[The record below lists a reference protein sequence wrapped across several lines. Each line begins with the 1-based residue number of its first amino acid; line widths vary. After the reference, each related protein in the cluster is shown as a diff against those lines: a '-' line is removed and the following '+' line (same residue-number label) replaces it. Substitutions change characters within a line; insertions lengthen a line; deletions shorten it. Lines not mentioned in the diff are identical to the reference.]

1 MTLAISRPVRAAA
14 RTAIFSAFCLVLIAS
29 GAHALVTK
37 AQKDAIK
44 ASCRSDYISDCLGI
58 TPDTKEALQ
67 CLQRNLPKLSGA
79 CKTAVNATMAPPPA
93 SATAAPPAAAA
104 KPKPAVDA
112 TPPKAA
118 PPPSSSAQND
128 ALKAACDNDY
138 LAHCASVAPG
148 GTEAVVCLRQ
158 HAMELSVPCK
168 QALSGIVE
176 PHRPSPPKKAVS
188 APPPPA
194 AAAPPPAAPVPVA
207 ARPTAQQLKAVRF
220 TCRRDF
226 RVHCRGVPAG
236 GSEAFACLVRNTA
249 RLSPNCRTS
258 VTAIEQ
264 SMPAAAALPAAMPA
278 PALPVAKIES
288 MPMRERLAIFRACDR
303 DQAVLCPQVTPG
315 GGRLIICLA
324 SHPQALTRR
333 CGRALKRAL
342 Y

>member
-1 MTLAISRPVRAAA
+1 MILAISRPVLTAA
-14 RTAIFSAFCLVLIAS
+14 RTAIISAFGLALIAS

-37 AQKDAIK
+37 EQTDAIK
-44 ASCRSDYISDCLGI
+44 ASCRTDYMSNCMGI
-58 TPDTKEALQ
+58 TPGGKEALQ

-79 CKTAVNATMAPPPA
+79 CKTAVSATMTPPPA
-93 SATAAPPAAAA
+93 SAAAASPAPAAAEKPNPALVAAPP
-104 KPKPAVDA
+104 KM
-112 TPPKAA
+112 A
-118 PPPSSSAQND
+118 PPRPSAAQND
-128 ALKAACDNDY
+128 ALNAACDNDY

-148 GTEAVVCLRQ
+148 GKEALVCLRQ

-168 QALSGIVE
+168 RVLSGIDE
-176 PHRPSPPKKAVS
+176 PHRPGPPKKAVGVAPPPAA

-194 AAAPPPAAPVPVA
+194 VPVPVA
-207 ARPTAQQLKAVRF
+207 ARPTPQQLKAVRF

-236 GSEAFACLVRNTA
+236 GPEALACLVSHAA
-249 RLSPNCRTS
+249 RLTPNCRTA

-264 SMPAAAALPAAMPA
+264 SVPAVMPA
-278 PALPVAKIES
+278 PAVPIARIES

-303 DQAVLCPQVTPG
+303 DQAVLCPQVSPG